1 MEQHNNKI
9 EQILNK
15 NLVVVQI
22 IVLAHLATP
31 YG

>member
-1 MEQHNNKI
+1 MEQHYYYKI
-9 EQILNK
+9 EQILNR

-31 YG
+31 